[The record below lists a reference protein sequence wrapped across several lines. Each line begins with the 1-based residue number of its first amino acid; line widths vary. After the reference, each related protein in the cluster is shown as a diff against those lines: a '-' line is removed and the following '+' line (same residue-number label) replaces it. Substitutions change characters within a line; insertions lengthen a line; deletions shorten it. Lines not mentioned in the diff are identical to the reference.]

1 MGIAL
6 EQVARVVA
14 GQAHLHPMDLAFGD
28 GSLTVLLGPVRAGK
42 TSLMRVLAG
51 LDRPTAGR
59 LLEDGRDIT
68 GLDVRKRS
76 VAMVYQQFINYPN
89 FTVYQNIA
97 SPLRLAGKLD
107 RRQLDARVR
116 EVAGRLGLSAL
127 LDRLPAELSGGQQQ
141 RTALGRA
148 LVKDSRLLL
157 LDEPLVNLDYK
168 LREDLRAEMKA
179 LFKSGN
185 RTVVYAT
192 TDPHEALLLGGR
204 TCILREGRVVQVGE
218 ALDVYRA
225 PASLHAAELIS
236 DPPMNFLPGAVS
248 GTTIQIDH
256 GPALDALSLNTP
268 AALPSGRYTF
278 GLHAS
283 HIALDRGRAEV
294 PVVLE
299 LAEING
305 SDTLLH
311 GAAGGLALMMQMTGV
326 HNPPPG
332 TRLVFRFDPAR
343 LYAFDAAGRLAA
355 APDFA
360 QHPVQG
366 AWHGAHQTA

>member
-6 EQVARVVA
+6 KQVARIVG
-14 GQAHLHPMDLAFGD
+14 GQTHLHPMDLAFED

-51 LDRPTAGR
+51 LDRPTSGR
-59 LLEDGRDIT
+59 LMEDGRDIT

-89 FTVYQNIA
+89 LTVYQNIA
-97 SPLRLAGKLD
+97 SPLRLAG
-107 RRQLDARVR
+107 RMERVQLDARVR
-116 EVAGRLGLSAL
+116 DVAGRLGLSAL

-179 LFKSGN
+179 LFRSGG
-185 RTVVYAT
+185 RAVVYAT

-204 TCILREGRVVQVGE
+204 TCILKEGRVVQVGDT
-218 ALDVYRA
+218 LDVYRA
-225 PASLHAAELIS
+225 PATLEAAELIS
-236 DPPMNFLPGAVS
+236 DPPMNFMPGTVTG
-248 GTTIQIDH
+248 GTAQIDH
-256 GPALDALSLNTP
+256 GPALATP
-268 AALPSGRYTF
+268 APLLPGRYTF

-283 HIALDRGRAEV
+283 HIALDQGSAEV

-305 SDTLLH
+305 SETLLH
-311 GAAGGLALMMQMTGV
+311 GAAGSLSLMMQMTGV

-332 TRLVFRFDPAR
+332 TPLVFRFDPAR

-355 APDFA
+355 APDFT

>member
-1 MGIAL
+1 MTIAL
-6 EQVARVVA
+6 HQVGRTV
-14 GQAHLHPMDLAFGD
+14 GGETHLHPMDLTFDD

-42 TSLMRVLAG
+42 TSLMRLLAG
-51 LDRPTAGR
+51 LDRPTSGR
-59 LLEDGRDIT
+59 LMEDGRDIT

-97 SPLRLAGKLD
+97 SPLRLSGRMD
-107 RRQLDARVR
+107 RAQLDGRVR
-116 EVAGRLGLSAL
+116 DVAARLGLSAL

-179 LFKSGN
+179 LFKSGA
-185 RTVVYAT
+185 RAVVYAT

-204 TCILREGRVVQVGE
+204 TCILKEGRLVQAGE
-218 ALDVYRA
+218 TLDVYRT
-225 PASLHAAELIS
+225 PATLEAAELIS
-236 DPPMNFLPGAVS
+236 DPPMNFMPGAIS
-248 GTTIQIDH
+248 GATVQIDH
-256 GPALDALSLNTP
+256 GPTLAAP
-268 AALPSGRYTF
+268 APLPPGRYTF

-283 HIALDRGRAEV
+283 HIALDAGSAEV

-305 SDTLLH
+305 SETLLH
-311 GAAGGLALMMQMTGV
+311 GAAGGLSLMMQMTGV

-332 TRLVFRFDPAR
+332 TALVFRFDPAR
-343 LYAFDAAGRLAA
+343 LYAFDAEGRLAA
-355 APDFA
+355 APDFT
-360 QHPVQG
+360 QHPVEG
-366 AWHGAHQTA
+366 ARHGAHQTA

>member
-1 MGIAL
+1 MGISL
-6 EQVARVVA
+6 LQVARVVG
-14 GQAHLHPMDLAFGD
+14 GQTHLHPMDLAFET

-59 LLEDGRDIT
+59 MVEDGRDVT

-89 FTVYQNIA
+89 FSVYQNIA
-97 SPLRLAGKLD
+97 SPLRLAGGLD
-107 RRQLDARVR
+107 RKQLDARVR
-116 EVAGRLGLSAL
+116 EVAGRLGLLGL

-179 LFKSGN
+179 LFKAGD

-204 TCILREGRVVQVGE
+204 TCILKEGRLVQEGE
-218 ALDVYRA
+218 TLQVYRA
-225 PASLHAAELIS
+225 PASLEAAELIS
-236 DPPMNFLPGAVS
+236 DPPMNFLPGTVS
-248 GTTIQIDH
+248 GDSVQIDH
-256 GPALDALSLNTP
+256 GPLLAVP
-268 AALPSGRYTF
+268 APLAAGRYTF
-278 GLHAS
+278 GLHAG
-283 HIALDRGRAEV
+283 HIALDHGTAEV

-305 SDTLLH
+305 SETLLH
-311 GAAGGLALMMQMTGV
+311 GAAGGLSLMMQMTGV
-326 HNPPPG
+326 HNLAPG
-332 TRLVFRFDPAR
+332 TPLVFRFDPAR

-355 APDFA
+355 APDFT
-360 QHPVQG
+360 QHPIER